1 MLPSWWLF
9 LLMVGSIIGCAY
21 LGLLLQRRN
30 KKWIDDGDDGKVTQS
45 ALTYLG
51 SMYGVLLALMIFNAQ
66 AKYTAA
72 DLTVTNEAAA
82 IMAAARDS
90 AALPQPLRGQV
101 QDQLRLYTE
110 LVLSDD
116 WPIISA
122 GHQDNQKP
130 LKASSQLNALW
141 IRYGA
146 QIVRAP
152 LGSSLMTNL
161 NTISTQ
167 RAQRFALSRRGLP
180 DSLWFLLGVGTFVI
194 LYLATNLRIKD
205 LKQHVLMV
213 LCIGTPMA
221 VFLWLVADMDN
232 PFGGTLQVS
241 SSAFLHALQVLNALP
256 H

>member
-1 MLPSWWLF
+1 MLFSIFTSMLPSWWLF
-9 LLMVGSIIGCAY
+9 LLMVGSIVGCAC

-116 WPIISA
+116 WPIIS
-122 GHQDNQKP
+122 
-130 LKASSQLNALW
+130 
-141 IRYGA
+141 
-146 QIVRAP
+146 
-152 LGSSLMTNL
+152 
-161 NTISTQ
+161 
-167 RAQRFALSRRGLP
+167 
-180 DSLWFLLGVGTFVI
+180 
-194 LYLATNLRIKD
+194 
-205 LKQHVLMV
+205 
-213 LCIGTPMA
+213 
-221 VFLWLVADMDN
+221 
-232 PFGGTLQVS
+232 
-241 SSAFLHALQVLNALP
+241 
-256 H
+256 